1 MAKTILV
8 CGFGPGIST
17 GIAEKFGAEGFQVAL
32 VARNAERLDAGV
44 KALAAKGVTAAGFT
58 SDLGD
63 PSAAPAL
70 LERVRAS
77 LGPVSVIQWSAYS
90 GGAGDLLTADTA
102 AIRSVLDVA
111 VTGLIAIVQAAL
123 PDLKKGDK
131 PAILVTNGGFGLLD
145 PNLDA
150 MGVQY
155 GAMGLSLASAA
166 KDKLVGLLSKR
177 LESDGIYVGQVRVMG
192 MIKGTPF
199 DQGGTATLE
208 GRTVAER
215 FWALYQAR
223 TDVRAEI
230 S

>member
-17 GIAEKFGAEGFQVAL
+17 GVAEKFGAEGFQVAL

-44 KALAAKGVTAAGFT
+44 KALVAKGVKAAGFT

-90 GGAGDLLTADTA
+90 GAAGDLLTADAA
-102 AIRSVLDVA
+102 AIRSSFDVA
-111 VTGLIAIVQAAL
+111 ITGLLAVVQAAL

-131 PAILVTNGGFGLLD
+131 PAVLVTNGGFGRID
-145 PNLDA
+145 PAVDA

-155 GAMGLSLASAA
+155 GAMGLSLANAA

-177 LESDGIYVGQVRVMG
+177 LEGDGIFVGQVTVMG
-192 MIKGTPF
+192 TVKGTAF
-199 DQGGTATLE
+199 DPGGTATLE
-208 GRTVAER
+208 GRVIGER
-215 FWALYQAR
+215 FWSLYEAR
-223 TDVRAEI
+223 KEARAQI